1 MYEDNGGHITEE
13 SNFGT
18 DPLTGDP
25 EKSTIRER
33 ALSEKLQQYFI
44 IVNENDRLFQ
54 AGLKF
59 RLSVSQLYYR
69 EDNPCNDC
77 VIYCQILHTLELW
90 REHDRC

>member
-25 EKSTIRER
+25 EKSTIHER
-33 ALSEKLQQYFI
+33 ALSEKLKQYFI
-44 IVNENDRLFQ
+44 KVVNENDRLFQ

-59 RLSVSQLYYR
+59 RLSVS
-69 EDNPCNDC
+69 
-77 VIYCQILHTLELW
+77 
-90 REHDRC
+90 